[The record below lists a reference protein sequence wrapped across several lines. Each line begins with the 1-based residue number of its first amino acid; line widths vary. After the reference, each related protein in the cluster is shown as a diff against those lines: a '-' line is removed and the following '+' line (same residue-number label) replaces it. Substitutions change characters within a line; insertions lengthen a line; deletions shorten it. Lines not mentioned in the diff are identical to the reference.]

1 MPRPKIPVED
11 RLEIQELFAYY
22 AWGLNTGDEEQVLS
36 CFTEDASFEH
46 QPQGIFHGHE
56 QIKILLNHLW
66 YDKPGWFIGRQHL
79 ANHFILTP
87 RGEQEMHV
95 KAYSTLVQYQVDYK
109 RNFVF
114 GLANWDNVAHQGV
127 RRVAIQVHA
136 HPQVDGRGRAVG
148 GRRPRQDQRAGR
160 PADLKSKPH
169 PPRQAA
175 RSGRQAGP
183 HLRFLGFPR
192 KVNSPLALNAVS

>member
-1 MPRPKIPVED
+1 VTPMRPKIPVED

-56 QIKILLNHLW
+56 QIKILLSHLW

-87 RGEQEMHV
+87 LGEQEMHV

-114 GLANWDNVAHQGV
+114 GLANWDNVLTKASGEWLFKSMRIHKWMGDDV
-127 RRVAIQVHA
+127 PWVG
-136 HPQVDGRGRAVG
+136 DDRAKING
-148 GRRPRQDQRAGR
+148 P
-160 PADLKSKPH
+160 
-169 PPRQAA
+169 
-175 RSGRQAGP
+175 AGP
-183 HLRFLGFPR
+183 LI
-192 KVNSPLALNAVS
+192 